1 MSYCNAT
8 SDSDSLEPRD
18 RTRFLIAWSE
28 RTSLVWT
35 QKHNTHGNTSGTED
49 TGVASIGDH
58 LTPPE
63 WIKIRSNQSAPI
75 SQLGQQSWG
84 SKMGAERVVIVFW
97 IPWMER
103 VFCLFLLSFIGSC
116 GYSSY
121 DWTESEDV
129 FRRGATTEHQLFLE
143 IFWPSLRIHTINA
156 SCSASSGGAAGTLIS
171 LTETLQ
177 VFFCRNPDKLKQIL
191 GWNWR
196 WLYLK
201 LSNSG

>member
-97 IPWMER
+97 IPGMS
-103 VFCLFLLSFIGSC
+103 VFTVLHWIVWLFQLRLDWEWRCFQTWSYHRAPALPGDLLTFSQNPHHQRQLFCIIWWCSWDPHQFNWNSAGFLLQ
-116 GYSSY
+116 
-121 DWTESEDV
+121 ES
-129 FRRGATTEHQLFLE
+129 
-143 IFWPSLRIHTINA
+143 W
-156 SCSASSGGAAGTLIS
+156 
-171 LTETLQ
+171 
-177 VFFCRNPDKLKQIL
+177 
-191 GWNWR
+191 
-196 WLYLK
+196 
-201 LSNSG
+201 